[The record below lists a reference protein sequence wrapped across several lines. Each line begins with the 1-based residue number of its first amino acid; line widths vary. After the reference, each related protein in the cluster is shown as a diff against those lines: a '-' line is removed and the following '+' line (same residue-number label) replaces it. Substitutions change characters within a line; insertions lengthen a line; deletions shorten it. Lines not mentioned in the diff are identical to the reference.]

1 METIFSR
8 LSGYDLLYRQ
18 GQGTD
23 LTSDHLHC
31 EVTSTAGTQGRVST
45 EQGPFPKCSL
55 KAADLFWR
63 LGI

>member
-31 EVTSTAGTQGRVST
+31 EVISTAGTQGRVST
-45 EQGPFPKCSL
+45 EQGPFPKWRL

-63 LGI
+63 LRI